1 MQNHITVSAACMFN
15 ERGQILLVRKRG
27 TSKFMQPGGKPEP
40 GELPLETVL
49 REIKEELG
57 LDLAPERL
65 QYHGQ
70 WTGDAANEAQTAL
83 LAHLFSL
90 RHDGVLEPHAELEEI
105 LWIDPALA
113 MQREDLA
120 PLLREKVLP
129 DALAGRFNEA
139 LSR

>member
-40 GELPLETVL
+40 GETPLDTVL

-57 LDLAPERL
+57 LELAPGQLE
-65 QYHGQ
+65 YHGQ
-70 WTGDAANEAQTAL
+70 WSGDAANEAQTAL

-90 RHDGVLEPHAELEEI
+90 RHSGALEPRAELEEI
-105 LWIDPALA
+105 LWIDPAEAL
-113 MQREDLA
+113 QRKDLA

-129 DALAGRFNEA
+129 DALSGQFDEA
-139 LSR
+139 LPC